1 VIGGAAGLILIV
13 AGAVLA
19 APGLI
24 VVGVV
29 VLIIWA
35 LRSLWSR
42 FGLRAVTYERRLDAV
57 RAAVGD
63 EIGLEL
69 TVRNRKL
76 LPVPWLQVED
86 QISDAATVADRQ
98 LEPSDA
104 PGYRMLRTTWTL
116 GWYER
121 VTRRLRIVAD
131 RRGVY
136 ELRRP
141 TLSVAD
147 IFSRESVSEER
158 ESRVRYRIV
167 PRSVPVRAHAPLSR
181 MPGAARV
188 QRGLFE
194 DPSLFAGVR
203 PYQAGDSL
211 RRVHWRATARLG
223 KPVSRRYEPAQER
236 ELVIALDVQTL
247 AGQYWIMHYD
257 SELIE
262 ALTTAALSLA
272 RSLVTSGV
280 ACGLAANGWSEHM
293 ARWVYLAPSAS
304 SAQIDRI
311 ADELAGLSRWP
322 SLPFAMVLDRLGR
335 RVPPQTGIVALSGR
349 DGADFTPVLAR
360 LAATGREASLLAM
373 GDSARDAMARA
384 RAARVTGSVAR
395 LSPNWRLA
403 VALDLVG

>member
-1 VIGGAAGLILIV
+1 MIGLAAGLLLVV
-13 AGAVLA
+13 AGAVLG

-29 VLIIWA
+29 ALIIWV

-42 FGLRAVTYERRLDAV
+42 FGLRAVTYERRLDAL

-63 EIGLEL
+63 DIGLEL
-69 TVRNRKL
+69 VVRNRKL

-86 QISDAATVADRQ
+86 QISDAATVADRR

-104 PGYRMLRTTWTL
+104 AGYKLLRTTWTL

-121 VTRRLRIVAD
+121 VTRRLRIVAE

-136 ELRRP
+136 ELRNP

-147 IFSRESVSEER
+147 IFSRESTSEQR
-158 ESRVRYRIV
+158 ESRVRYRVV

-194 DPSLFAGVR
+194 DPTRFAGIR
-203 PYQAGDSL
+203 PYQPGDSL
-211 RRVHWRATARLG
+211 RRVHWKATARLG
-223 KPVSRRYEPAQER
+223 TPVSRRFEPAQER
-236 ELVIALDVQTL
+236 ELIIALDVQTI
-247 AGQYWIMHYD
+247 AGQYWVMHYD

-262 ALTTAALSLA
+262 TLATAALSLA

-280 ACGLAANGWSEHM
+280 ACGFAANGWSEHLS
-293 ARWVYLAPSAS
+293 RWVYLAPSAS
-304 SAQIDRI
+304 SRQIDRI

-322 SLPFAMVLDRLGR
+322 SLPFALVLDMLGR
-335 RVPPQTGIVALSGR
+335 RVPPQTGILALSGR
-349 DGADFTPVLAR
+349 DGSDFTAVLAR
-360 LAATGREASLLAM
+360 LGATGREASLMAM
-373 GDSARDAMARA
+373 GGPAREAVVRA
-384 RAARVTGSVAR
+384 RAARVKGVTAR
-395 LSPNWRLA
+395 LSPDWRSA
-403 VALDLVG
+403 VALDLVA